1 MRAELENNPWTVH
14 VYDIKSWLQQILVP
28 WSRMSEVEPGT
39 MQAAK
44 PGDGT
49 ELRCEGTDGLQNITN
64 KADENLTLMQ
74 QLDSFLTADVNP
86 SLAINLRK
94 QLKVCTHVCMAVPP
108 SQLEE
113 NASYL

>member
-1 MRAELENNPWTVH
+1 
-14 VYDIKSWLQQILVP
+14 
-28 WSRMSEVEPGT
+28 MSEVEPGT

-49 ELRCEGTDGLQNITN
+49 ELRCEGTDSLQNITN

-86 SLAINLRK
+86 SLATKLPN
-94 QLKVCTHVCMAVPP
+94 
-108 SQLEE
+108 
-113 NASYL
+113 